1 MKKLIAVIGIIL
13 FLIGMI
19 LLEQGTSEQFAEKP
33 RKGGILMVG
42 SAADSSWNEAH
53 RAGID
58 QAAEK
63 LELPLEY
70 EENVTPENCP
80 AVIERMIA
88 NGCNIIISTSISFE
102 EGVKEVAQLH
112 HDVSFLQATGNV
124 ARPNLAPYM
133 GRMYQARYLA
143 GIVAGKYS
151 RSHAIGY
158 IATVSIPEVIRGI
171 DAFAL
176 GARHADPDAV
186 VHVKYTGS
194 WSDDE
199 QAKIATEELL
209 SQVPEIDVISMHLD
223 TYGPLQIARAHGIQA
238 IGCNVRNPEYED
250 ILLTATIWNWD
261 TLYSRYLREAIQ
273 GRLSGR
279 SYLVGMET
287 GIVDLA
293 PLSGRCDEE
302 IVRMVQAEKDEIVK
316 GEKDVF
322 YGPIYDQQ
330 GNLRAAEGE
339 NLSDKVLFDQLDWYV
354 EGVRLP

>member
-88 NGCNIIISTSISFE
+88 N
-102 EGVKEVAQLH
+102 
-112 HDVSFLQATGNV
+112 VSFLQATGNV

-186 VHVKYTGS
+186 VHVKYTSS

-330 GNLRAAEGE
+330 GNLRVAEGE
-339 NLSDKVLFDQLDWYV
+339 NLSDKALFDQLDWYV